1 MPGVVR
7 FGVSI
12 EEGLIEKFDKYIEQ
26 KNYSNRSEAIRD
38 LIRKNLIEDEWA
50 KNGKVACGIVIVY
63 DHHKRELVNKLMDIQ
78 HDYSEVIISTQHVHL
93 DHDNC
98 LEIVAAKGNVKKVEQ
113 LANKM
118 SSLKGV
124 KHCSAAKTT
133 SGLEL

>member
-1 MPGVVR
+1 
-7 FGVSI
+7 
-12 EEGLIEKFDKYIEQ
+12 
-26 KNYSNRSEAIRD
+26 
-38 LIRKNLIEDEWA
+38 
-50 KNGKVACGIVIVY
+50 
-63 DHHKRELVNKLMDIQ
+63 MDIQ

>member
-1 MPGVVR
+1 MSGVVR

-12 EEGLIEKFDKYIEQ
+12 EEGLIKKFDKYIEQ

-38 LIRKNLIEDEWA
+38 LIRKNLIEEEWA
-50 KNGKVACGIVIVY
+50 KEGQVACGIVIVY

-98 LEIVAAKGNVKKVEQ
+98 LEIVAAKGNVKRVEQ

-133 SGLEL
+133 SGLQL

>member
-1 MPGVVR
+1 MAGVVR

-12 EEGLIEKFDKYIEQ
+12 EEGLIRKFDKYIEQ

-38 LIRKNLIEDEWA
+38 LIRKNLIEEEWA
-50 KNGKVACGIVIVY
+50 KEGQVACGIVIVY

-98 LEIVAAKGNVKKVEQ
+98 LEIVAAKGNVKRVEQ

-133 SGLEL
+133 SGLKL